1 VLYPNWDNAGPP
13 LLAFLVYDL
22 ILLVPFIHHFSN
34 VEDSH
39 RTSLI
44 LYMIVIVYS
53 MLLAIYYLFADP
65 TTRLCSPSAT
75 VAAEPEP
82 DLQTT

>member
-22 ILLVPFIHHFSN
+22 TLLVPFIHHFSSF
-34 VEDSH
+34 EDAH
-39 RTSLI
+39 RTPL
-44 LYMIVIVYS
+44 IVYS